1 MPELQSASKMQ
12 MECQLVVQPMII
24 ILDTRMYEIKYL
36 DGYKASLAA
45 NTIAENLFAQVDE
58 EENYYMLMDTILA
71 DHHVDG
77 SQLKHD
83 EALIFFSSN

>member
-1 MPELQSASKMQ
+1 MTVKVHKQYARVTKRLKDANGIPIGTANDN
-12 MECQLVVQPMII
+12 P

-45 NTIAENLFAQVDE
+45 NTIAENLVAQVDE

-77 SQLKHD
+77 S
-83 EALIFFSSN
+83 